1 MKRSVDIT
9 WRRKL
14 AATLRPVNSALIV
27 YFVILKFLA
36 RTKILNTRFLNWC
49 LTLRGGS
56 RDPLFLRLD
65 FEVRIVLA
73 ISSSHKLHST
83 GKTVFFSS
91 SLSTSFLDSLLLLQA
106 KNCDSL
112 LPLPVLIYTG
122 NCEYS
127 DLSPACI

>member
-1 MKRSVDIT
+1 VRRSVDIT

-14 AATLRPVNSALIV
+14 AATPRPVDSALICL
-27 YFVILKFLA
+27 FCHL
-36 RTKILNTRFLNWC
+36 RTKILITRSLNWC